1 MSLTKRNLQVE
12 QGQWQEAELGISW
25 FSPSDNASSTSPTGP
40 AYRKALSGFGVCKS
54 ALQRQHRT
62 LRGCYDFISDWHS
75 REHMISVFFW
85 DVFRPSARGGAEAF
99 WISQD
104 RRSSGLLL
112 QFQLWLVCPH
122 LSPVCQ
128 VTYGT
133 LISTCK
139 ESRQVRKQ
147 SCSVAATW
155 KLDAYVEGYTWY
167 LWYVMR
173 NGLHH

>member
-1 MSLTKRNLQVE
+1 MTAERVLLHLPPCKLHLSMSLTKRNLQVE

-25 FSPSDNASSTSPTGP
+25 FSPSYNASSTSPTGP

-99 WISQD
+99 GSHKIE
-104 RRSSGLLL
+104 GLLA
-112 QFQLWLVCPH
+112 FCYSFSCGSFVPICPQYAR
-122 LSPVCQ
+122 LPMA
-128 VTYGT
+128 
-133 LISTCK
+133 
-139 ESRQVRKQ
+139 R
-147 SCSVAATW
+147 
-155 KLDAYVEGYTWY
+155 
-167 LWYVMR
+167 
-173 NGLHH
+173 